1 MILVDAGPLVALI
14 DADDRHHRECVE
26 TLEGIREPLGTVWPA
41 VTEAMY
47 LLADVP
53 RGQAGVWEMLE
64 RSAVRLLAL
73 GEDDVPRMRK
83 LMEKYADLPMGLA
96 DAALVRVADR
106 EHIRTVFTLDRR
118 DFGVYRLPGG
128 KRLGILP
135 KVAS

>member
-14 DADDRHHRECVE
+14 DADDRHHEACVK
-26 TLEGIREPLGTVWPA
+26 TLAVIREPVGTVWPA
-41 VTEAMY
+41 ITEAMY

-53 RGQAGVWEMLE
+53 RGQTAVWRMLE
-64 RSAVRLLAL
+64 RGAVQLLAL
-73 GEDDVPRMRK
+73 GEEDIARMRQ
-83 LMEKYADLPMGLA
+83 LMEKYADLPMDLA
-96 DAALVRVADR
+96 DAALVCVANRDRV
-106 EHIRTVFTLDRR
+106 RTVFTLDRR